1 MTFARRIKKY
11 IETEKLLSPGA
22 KVVVG
27 LSGGADSAAL
37 LAVLCGLGYRC
48 VAVHCHFGLR
58 ADEADRDMAHSS
70 GLAERFGAE
79 FRTVRFD
86 TTGYMAEHRVSAEM
100 ACRDL
105 RYDYFEQLRREVSA
119 EAIAVGHHREDNVET
134 FFLNL
139 LRGSGLHGL
148 RGMLPR
154 RGYIIRPLLA
164 VSKADILDFLRDNGI
179 DYVTDSSNLSND
191 FKRNRLRNSV
201 LPLLEREFPG
211 ATEAIERSMANLRGN
226 EELYNSLL
234 PERRDSLEGVTPTLL
249 HEWLAPMGFNADQ
262 CGRILSASA
271 GATFASP
278 SHRLTLCPGG
288 RYVVE
293 PIDAAAERPRL
304 SGRIYD
310 RPADFFPVRGVLY
323 MDADAVKAVS
333 PVWELRPWTQGDRMR
348 PFGMKGTKLVSDLLA
363 EAGVPA
369 SHRPQSYV
377 LTINGQIVWAIGV
390 RASALYPVTSETKR
404 IIEIRHEKT
413 NNDRI

>member
-1 MTFARRIKKY
+1 MTFKERIARHISA
-11 IETEKLLSPGA
+11 EGLLQPGS

-27 LSGGADSAAL
+27 FSGGADSAAL
-37 LAVLCGLGYRC
+37 LAVLCALGYRC

-58 ADEADRDMAHSS
+58 GAEADRDLDHSCE
-70 GLAERFGAE
+70 LARRLGAE
-79 FRTVRFD
+79 FRSVRFQ
-86 TTGYMAEHRVSAEM
+86 TAEYMAAHGVSAEM
-100 ACRDL
+100 ACREL
-105 RYDYFEQLRREVSA
+105 RYDFFEALRRETDA

-148 RGMLPR
+148 RGMLPK
-154 RGYIIRPLLA
+154 RGRIIRPLLA
-164 VSKADILDFLRDNGI
+164 VSKADILDYLRDNGI

-211 ATEAIERSMANLRGN
+211 ATEAIERSLANLRGN

-278 SHRLTLCPGG
+278 SHLLTLCPGG

-323 MDADAVKAVS
+323 MDADAIEAVS
-333 PVWELRPWTQGDRMR
+333 PGWELRSWVPGDRMR
-348 PFGMKGTKLVSDLLA
+348 PFGMKGTKPVSDLLA

-369 SHRPQSYV
+369 SHRAGSYV
-377 LTINGQIVWAIGV
+377 LTINGDIVWAVGV

-413 NNDRI
+413 DND